1 MARSIPTDALAK
13 LATQHGTESILIV
26 AVQWVAGGSFILY
39 ADRAI
44 EGEPTVKPAILEL
57 GTFDSILAVT
67 LNETSQEVEVLLDD
81 TDGTIKTIIDTHDI
95 HKRDVVIYQW
105 FPGIPFE
112 SKFIVFRGKINSPI
126 SWKESDRTVSFAV
139 LSQLEDNEIGYTPE
153 EGEFPND
160 IMDDLLGKPWPEC
173 FGTSVHQVALKM
185 DRKHQGSL
193 GDSFGIADFT
203 LRATIEAHNQIA
215 NYLLAVQVYW
225 AYAEAYLRTIGAEEA
240 ADQANATQ
248 LQIAQQRGA
257 ALAERDKVSQT
268 LADQLATERTHFR
281 VIGGETF
288 PRGTLTLNV
297 NDALVTG
304 NFGSGSNDDRFYAT
318 ETVHPDRD
326 EWPLVSFIIDGIDF
340 GTLGTT
346 LKSFPYA
353 ESFLAGDNDIY
364 TGKILGEQAGP
375 FYAAVGTSVNMAS
388 NEPIRYVVSITPG
401 YGGQNGTGVL
411 KCAAFTTFE
420 SGERVLMDI
429 PTSYYRSYRQS
440 FGSVTATIVEMHD
453 AISKVDRQPWEDT
466 VYVTF
471 QSSIGP
477 NPVDVIA
484 YLITRYTSFGIDEAS
499 FDHVRERLVN
509 YPMNFV
515 FPGRKN
521 IFTALQELTFQA
533 RCAIYLRNGFFYL
546 QYLPEAQA
554 SVHTFNESNVDTNTL
569 ELGFTA
575 TEDLITKFV
584 GTWRAHGAQDEDN
597 KCILRYNIKKYGTQE
612 FAFDFYAYS
621 LIDIVLKVMSYW
633 LVRRGNTWKTLSYSA
648 SLDALNAE
656 VFDGVTLDFVADYA
670 SYDAVLGMVEQAD
683 YDSDQNTVNFT
694 VWTGVRAGE
703 MVPYDFAYPADI
715 SELLVFPDAI
725 EEAEGYAGGGGI
737 GQDTSGWLNRKGVE
751 RGGLNVTYNGEVDPF
766 GFGDVERG
774 YRKNSDKGGQKP
786 SDQGDGDPGSPVVRD
801 TGTTDQG
808 PIPPPSRIISSTFV
822 DQGTLASIIDI
833 RKTSIIDSD
842 FPGQSS
848 VLATFF
854 KQIKNGSLMG
864 DTEAQWM
871 DDDNE
876 GTFHFK
882 WDTDDSEW
890 GAGTAFLED

>member
-1 MARSIPTDALAK
+1 V
-13 LATQHGTESILIV
+13 IV
-26 AVQWVAGGSFILY
+26 
-39 ADRAI
+39 
-44 EGEPTVKPAILEL
+44 
-57 GTFDSILAVT
+57 
-67 LNETSQEVEVLLDD
+67 
-81 TDGTIKTIIDTHDI
+81 
-95 HKRDVVIYQW
+95 YQW

-126 SWKESDRTVSFAV
+126 VWKESDRTVSFAV
-139 LSQLEDNEIGYTPE
+139 LSQLEDNEVGYTPE
-153 EGEFPND
+153 EGEFPDD
-160 IMDDLLGKPWPEC
+160 IMDDLLGKTWPEC
-173 FGTSVHQVALKM
+173 FGTSVHQVGLKV
-185 DRKHQGSL
+185 DQKHSGSL

-203 LRATIEAHNQIA
+203 LTSTIAAHNDIA

-225 AYAEAYLRTIGAEEA
+225 AYAEAYLRTIGADEA

-248 LQIAQQRGA
+248 LQIAQQRLA
-257 ALAERDKVSQT
+257 TLAERNKVAAVY
-268 LADQLATERTHFR
+268 ADQLATELTSFR
-281 VIGGETF
+281 VVGGETF
-288 PRGTLTLNV
+288 PRGTITLNV

-304 NFGSGSNDDRFYAT
+304 NFGSGSNDDRFYGT
-318 ETVHPDRD
+318 TFKHPLRD
-326 EWPLVSFIIDGIDF
+326 QWPLMSFIVAGID
-340 GTLGTT
+340 LGTIST
-346 LKSFPYA
+346 NLKSFPYA
-353 ESFLAGDNDIY
+353 ENFLAGDNDIY
-364 TGKILGEQAGP
+364 TGKILGEQAGA
-375 FYAAVGTSVNMAS
+375 FYAAVGTSVSIAS
-388 NEPIRYVVSITPG
+388 NEPIRYIVSITPG
-401 YGGQNGTGVL
+401 YGGLSGTGVL

-429 PTSYYRSYRQS
+429 PTSYYRAYRQS
-440 FGSVTATIVEMHD
+440 FGSVTATIVEVHD
-453 AISKVDRQPWEDT
+453 ALSKVEQQPWEDT

-484 YLITRYTSFGIDEAS
+484 YLITRYTSFGIDSPS

-521 IFTALQELTFQA
+521 IFTALQELAFQA
-533 RCAIYLRNGFFYL
+533 RCAIYLRNGRFYL
-546 QYLPEAQA
+546 QYLPEAPA

-569 ELGFTA
+569 ELGFTQ

-584 GTWRAHGAQDEDN
+584 GTWRAHGAQDEDH
-597 KCILRYNIKKYGTQE
+597 KCILRYNVKKYGIHE

-670 SYDAVLGMVEQAD
+670 SYDAVLGVVEQAD

-694 VWTGVRAGE
+694 TWTGVRAGE

-715 SELLVFPDAI
+715 SELLIFPDAI

-737 GQDTSGWLNRKGVE
+737 GQGTGGTLNRKGVE
-751 RGGLNVTYNGEVDPF
+751 RGGLNVTYNGEENPF
-766 GFGDVERG
+766 GFGD
-774 YRKNSDKGGQKP
+774 RKNSDKGAPKP
-786 SDQGDGDPGSPVVRD
+786 SDQGDSDPGSPTSRD
-801 TGTTDQG
+801 TGVVNQG
-808 PIPPPSRIISSTFV
+808 DIPPPSRVIRGSTV
-822 DQGTLASIIDI
+822 EQGALPFIIDI
-833 RKTSIIDSD
+833 RKTSIIDSN
-842 FPGQSS
+842 FPGSS
-848 VLATFF
+848 AVLATFF
-854 KQIKNGSLMG
+854 KQIKDGTLMG
-864 DTEAQWM
+864 NTEAQWM

>member
-13 LATQHGTESILIV
+13 LATQHGTESILVV
-26 AVQWVAGGSFILY
+26 AVQWVDGGSFTLY

-44 EGEPTVKPAILEL
+44 EEEPTVKPAILDL

-67 LNETSQEVEVLLDD
+67 LNETSQEVDVLLDD

-112 SKFIVFRGKINSPI
+112 NKFIVFRGKINSPI
-126 SWKESDRTVSFAV
+126 IWKESDRTVSFAA
-139 LSQLEDNEIGYTPE
+139 LSQLEDNEVGYSPE
-153 EGEFPND
+153 EGEFPDDN
-160 IMDDLLGKPWPEC
+160 MEDLLGKPWPEC
-173 FGTSVHQVALKM
+173 FGTSVHQVGLKM
-185 DRKHQGSL
+185 DRKIQGSL

-203 LRATIEAHNQIA
+203 LSSTYHAHNQIA

-225 AYAEAYLRTIGAEEA
+225 AMAEAYLRTIGAEDA
-240 ADQANATQ
+240 AEQASATQ
-248 LQIAQQRGA
+248 FQVAQQRTA
-257 ALAERDKVSQT
+257 ALAERDKVGKT
-268 LADQLATERTHFR
+268 LEDQLDTERTSFR

-288 PRGTLTLNV
+288 PRGTLTLNI
-297 NDALVTG
+297 NEALVVG

-318 ETVHPDRD
+318 SFTHPLRD
-326 EWPLVSFIIDGIDF
+326 EWVLASFIIAGGLDLA
-340 GTLGTT
+340 TLGNN

-353 ESFLAGDNDIY
+353 EYHRAGDNDVY
-364 TGKILGEQAGP
+364 TGTILGEQAGV
-375 FYAAVGTSVNMAS
+375 FYAAVGTSVNIAS
-388 NEPIRYVVSITPG
+388 NEPIRYIVSITPG
-401 YGGQNGTGVL
+401 YGGRNGTGVL

-429 PTSYYRSYRQS
+429 PTSYWRAYRQS
-440 FGSVTATIVEMHD
+440 FGSVTATIVEMYD
-453 AISKVDRQPWEDT
+453 ALSKAPDQPWEDT

-484 YLITRYTSFGIDEAS
+484 YLITRYTSFGIDETS
-499 FDHVRERLVN
+499 FDHVRERLAN

-533 RCAIYLRNGFFYL
+533 RCAIYLRNGAFYL
-546 QYLPEAQA
+546 QYLPEAQE

-569 ELGFTA
+569 QLGFTA
-575 TEDLITKFV
+575 TEDLITKFT

-597 KCILRYNIKKYGTQE
+597 KCILRYNVKKYGTQE
-612 FAFDFYAYS
+612 FTFDFYAYS
-621 LIDIVLKVMSYW
+621 LIDLVLKVMSYW
-633 LVRRGNTWKTLSYSA
+633 IVRRGNTWKTLSYSA

-656 VFDGVTLDFVADYA
+656 VFDGVTLDFVGDYA
-670 SYDAVLGMVEQAD
+670 SYDAVLGAVEQAD
-683 YDSDQNTVNFT
+683 YDSDQNTVNFSI
-694 VWTGVRAGE
+694 WTGVRAGE

-737 GQDTSGWLNRKGVE
+737 GQDTSGRLDRKI
-751 RGGLNVTYNGEVDPF
+751 GLTGLTVTYNGEVDPF
-766 GFGDVERG
+766 GFGDRQ
-774 YRKNSDKGGQKP
+774 NSDKGASKP

-801 TGTTDQG
+801 SGVTNQG
-808 PIPPPSRIISSTFV
+808 PIPPPSRRISSTHV

-833 RKTSIIDSD
+833 RKTTILDSD
-842 FPGQSS
+842 FPDQTS

-854 KQIKNGSLMG
+854 KQIKGGVLMG
-864 DTEAQWM
+864 DTEAQWK

-882 WDTDDSEW
+882 WDTDDNEW